1 MYVEPWMF
9 FLLLGSFGLH
19 LWLSAPVSSAERA
32 EKRERWQHNR
42 EARAAQ
48 KAQRKAWRRRVFG
61 SHPVLY
67 GALFWLSAPVLLCLS
82 VAVISALTGH

>member
-32 EKRERWQHNR
+32 EKRARWQRNR
-42 EARAAQ
+42 DALAVQ

-67 GALFWLSAPVLLCLS
+67 GALFWLSWPALLCLIAAIGS
-82 VAVISALTGH
+82 L